1 MDRFSDEDFLNK
13 ILECENTC
21 NRDILKELI
30 DSEHEYMR
38 NNVLECEDG
47 RITFEDTKIGERM
60 RKIIQVCNSHL
71 EWYETFLGELCKSD
85 IRLVRCLCAGAVDMN
100 RTEFFE
106 EQDPW
111 VFDIWKTRHEFV
123 DWYYNISGMN
133 PISAE
138 SKEMIDWLASN
149 IGSELSI
156 VVNDFY
162 VEGIEINIESELLEN
177 GKALLPMDPNYYFIS
192 DEKTLA
198 WMLNKLREHKFVKF
212 KEGVLP
218 KCFDEPMTEPLP
230 FVLGEKFPRC
240 FGTKCLAWMRKR
252 RKGPHTFE

>member
-1 MDRFSDEDFLNK
+1 MDRFNDEDFLNK
-13 ILECENTC
+13 ISECENEC
-21 NRDILKELI
+21 NCDLLKELI
-30 DSEHEYMR
+30 DSEHEYIR

-47 RITFEDTKIGERM
+47 RIVLTDTKIGERM
-60 RKIIQVCNSHL
+60 RKIIRVCNSHL
-71 EWYETFLGELCKSD
+71 EWYETFLRELCKSD

-133 PISAE
+133 PISSE
-138 SKEMIDWLASN
+138 SKEMIDWLSER

-162 VEGIEINIESELLEN
+162 VEGIEINIESELIKGE
-177 GKALLPMDPNYYFIS
+177 KVLLPTDPNYYFIS
-192 DEKTLA
+192 DKKTLA
-198 WMLNKLREHKFVKF
+198 WMLNKEREHKFVNF
-212 KEGVLP
+212 KEDVLP
-218 KCFDEPMTEPLP
+218 KCFNEFMTEPLP
-230 FVLGEKFPRC
+230 LVRGEVFPRC
-240 FGTKCLAWMRKR
+240 FGTKCSAWTRKHS
-252 RKGPHTFE
+252 KGPHTFE